1 MKIKV
6 HTMIR
11 LFFFGLV
18 FVGVFLLQAP
28 TNVDLT
34 NNNLPIFSPGFF
46 AGTDRL
52 GRDNL
57 ALFCYGSLSTIILVV
72 PARIFTIFVS
82 FLLSAVSLF
91 FPKRSDFI
99 LSGVVSVSLAIPSLL
114 SALVVMSLLPENPFA
129 IFIAILVS
137 DWAISYETLTAKIR
151 EIKQS
156 PYLSASFCMGAKPYQ
171 LVLLHYFP
179 ALRDMFGFLFFSGL
193 PAVVMTTALFSY
205 LGIQTSIGDTG
216 PGLGEQISFSKDYFD
231 KSPVSVLLPVVAILT
246 LVYSLGSNQ
255 KKNET

>member
-1 MKIKV
+1 MAV
-6 HTMIR
+6 HTLVR
-11 LFFFGLV
+11 FLFFGLV
-18 FVGVFLLQAP
+18 FFGAFILSSP
-28 TNVDLT
+28 TNVDLI
-34 NNNLPIFSPGFF
+34 NNNLPILSPGFF

-57 ALFCYGSLSTIILVV
+57 ALFCYGSMSTIVLVV
-72 PARIFTIFVS
+72 PARILTIFVS
-82 FLLSAVSLF
+82 FILSAFSIF
-91 FPKRSDFI
+91 FPKRSEWI
-99 LSGVVSVSLAIPSLL
+99 LSGIVSVSLAIPSLL
-114 SALVVMSLLPENPFA
+114 SALVVISLLPNNPFA

-137 DWAISYETLTAKIR
+137 DWALSYETLSAKIR

-156 PYLSASFCMGAKPYQ
+156 SYVSASLCMGAKPYQ
-171 LVLLHYFP
+171 LILLHYLP

-193 PAVVMTTALFSY
+193 PGVVMTTALFSY
-205 LGIQTSIGDTG
+205 LGIQTSLGDTG

-231 KSPVSVLLPVVAILT
+231 KTPVSVLLPIVAILT

>member
-1 MKIKV
+1 MTV
-6 HTMIR
+6 HNFVR
-11 LFFFGLV
+11 FFFFGFV
-18 FVGVFLLQAP
+18 FLGVFLLPPPIA
-28 TNVDLT
+28 VDLEK
-34 NNNLPIFSPGFF
+34 NNLPVFSPGFL

-52 GRDNL
+52 GRDNF
-57 ALFCYGSLSTIILVV
+57 ALFCYGSLSTIVLVV
-72 PARIFTIFVS
+72 PARIFTILVS
-82 FLLSAVSLF
+82 FLLSTFSIF
-91 FPKRSDFI
+91 FPKKSDFV
-99 LSGVVSVSLAIPSLL
+99 LSGIVSVSLAIPSLL
-114 SALVVMSLLPENPFA
+114 SALVVLSLLPENPFA

-137 DWAISYETLTAKIR
+137 DWALSYETLTAKIR

-156 PYLSASFCMGAKPYQ
+156 SYLSASFCMGAKSYQ
-171 LVLLHYFP
+171 LVFLHYLP

-205 LGIQTSIGDTG
+205 LGIQTSLGETG

-231 KSPVSVLLPVVAILT
+231 RSPVSVLLPVVAILT

>member
-1 MKIKV
+1 MTIHSFV
-6 HTMIR
+6 R
-11 LFFFGLV
+11 FSFFSLVLIGV
-18 FVGVFLLQAP
+18 FVLSAP
-28 TNVDLT
+28 TNVDLN
-34 NNNLPIFSPGFF
+34 NNNLPMLSSGYL

-72 PARIFTIFVS
+72 PARILTIAVS
-82 FLLSAVSLF
+82 FVLSAFSLY
-91 FPKRSDFI
+91 FPKRSEWI

-114 SALVVMSLLPENPFA
+114 SALVVISLLPDNPFA

-137 DWAISYETLTAKIR
+137 DWALSYETLTAKIR

-156 PYLSASFCMGAKPYQ
+156 SYLSASLCMGAKPYH
-171 LVLLHYFP
+171 LILLHYLP

-193 PAVVMTTALFSY
+193 PGVVMTTALFSY
-205 LGIQTSIGDTG
+205 LGIQTSIGETG

-231 KSPVSVLLPVVAILT
+231 KSPVSVLLPIVAILT

>member
-1 MKIKV
+1 MTI
-6 HTMIR
+6 HTLVR
-11 LFFFGLV
+11 FTFFCLV
-18 FVGVFLLQAP
+18 LVGVIVLSAP

-34 NNNLPIFSPGFF
+34 HNNLPIFSKGFL

-57 ALFCYGSLSTIILVV
+57 ALFCYGSLSTILLVV
-72 PARIFTIFVS
+72 PARILTIIVS
-82 FLLSAVSLF
+82 FVLSAFSLF
-91 FPKRSDFI
+91 FPKKSEWV
-99 LSGVVSVSLAIPSLL
+99 LSGIVSVSLAIPSLL
-114 SALVVMSLLPENPFA
+114 SALVVISLLPNNPFA

-137 DWAISYETLTAKIR
+137 DWALSYETLTAKIR

-156 PYLSASFCMGAKPYQ
+156 SYLLASLCMGAKPYQ
-171 LVLLHYFP
+171 LIFLHYLP

-193 PAVVMTTALFSY
+193 PGVVMTTALFSY
-205 LGIQTSIGDTG
+205 LGIQTSIGETG

-231 KSPVSVLLPVVAILT
+231 KSPVSVLLPIVAILT

>member
-1 MKIKV
+1 MKLKV
-6 HTMIR
+6 HIILR

-18 FVGVFLLQAP
+18 FLGVIFLPAP
-28 TNVDLT
+28 TYVDLT
-34 NNNLPIFSPGFF
+34 NNNLPIFSPDFF

-52 GRDNL
+52 GRDNF
-57 ALFCYGSLSTIILVV
+57 ALFCYGSLSTIVLVV

-82 FLLSAVSLF
+82 FLLSAFSLF
-91 FPKRSDFI
+91 FPKISDFI
-99 LSGVVSVSLAIPSLL
+99 LSGIVSVSLAIPSLL

-137 DWAISYETLTAKIR
+137 DWALSYETITAKIR

-156 PYLSASFCMGAKPYQ
+156 SYLSASFCMGAKPYQ
-171 LVLLHYFP
+171 LVLLHYLP
-179 ALRDMFGFLFFSGL
+179 ALKDMFGFLFFSGL

>member
-1 MKIKV
+1 MKI
-6 HTMIR
+6 HTLIR
-11 LFFFGLV
+11 FSFFCLV
-18 FVGVFLLQAP
+18 LGGVILLSAP
-28 TNVDLT
+28 TNVDLI
-34 NNNLPIFSPGFF
+34 NNNLPMFSKGFF

-57 ALFCYGSLSTIILVV
+57 ALFCYGSLSTIVLVV
-72 PARIFTIFVS
+72 PARILTIIVS
-82 FLLSAVSLF
+82 FVLSAFSLF
-91 FPKRSDFI
+91 FPKKSEWI
-99 LSGVVSVSLAIPSLL
+99 LSGIVSVSLAIPSLL
-114 SALVVMSLLPENPFA
+114 SALVVISLLPDNPFA

-137 DWAISYETLTAKIR
+137 DWALSYETLTAKIR

-156 PYLSASFCMGAKPYQ
+156 SYLSASLCMGAKPYQ
-171 LVLLHYFP
+171 LIFLHYLP

-193 PAVVMTTALFSY
+193 PGVVMTTALFSY
-205 LGIQTSIGDTG
+205 LGIQTSIGETG

-231 KSPVSVLLPVVAILT
+231 KSPVSVLLPIVAILT

>member
-1 MKIKV
+1 MAV
-6 HTMIR
+6 HTLVR
-11 LFFFGLV
+11 FLFFGLV
-18 FVGVFLLQAP
+18 FLGAFILSSP

-34 NNNLPIFSPGFF
+34 NNNLPILSPGFF

-57 ALFCYGSLSTIILVV
+57 ALFCYGSLSTIVLVV
-72 PARIFTIFVS
+72 PARILTIFVS
-82 FLLSAVSLF
+82 FILSAFSIF
-91 FPKRSDFI
+91 FPKRSEWI
-99 LSGVVSVSLAIPSLL
+99 LSGIVSVSLAIPSLL
-114 SALVVMSLLPENPFA
+114 SALVVISLLPNNPFA

-137 DWAISYETLTAKIR
+137 DWALSYETLSAKIR

-156 PYLSASFCMGAKPYQ
+156 SYVSASLCMGAKPYQ
-171 LVLLHYFP
+171 LILLHYLP

-193 PAVVMTTALFSY
+193 PGVVMTTALFSY
-205 LGIQTSIGDTG
+205 LGIQTSLGDTG

-231 KSPVSVLLPVVAILT
+231 KTPVSVLLPIVAILT

>member
-1 MKIKV
+1 MAV
-6 HTMIR
+6 HTLVR
-11 LFFFGLV
+11 FLFFGLV
-18 FVGVFLLQAP
+18 FLGAFILSSP

-34 NNNLPIFSPGFF
+34 NNNLPILSPGFF

-57 ALFCYGSLSTIILVV
+57 ALFCYGSLSTIVLVV
-72 PARIFTIFVS
+72 PARILTIFVS
-82 FLLSAVSLF
+82 FFLSVFSIF
-91 FPKRSDFI
+91 FPKRSEWI
-99 LSGVVSVSLAIPSLL
+99 LSGIVSVSLAIPSLL
-114 SALVVMSLLPENPFA
+114 SALVVISLLPNNPFA

-137 DWAISYETLTAKIR
+137 DWALSYETLSAKIR

-156 PYLSASFCMGAKPYQ
+156 SYLSASLCMGAKPYQ
-171 LVLLHYFP
+171 LILLHYLP

-193 PAVVMTTALFSY
+193 PSVVMTTALFSY
-205 LGIQTSIGDTG
+205 LGIQTSLGDTG
-216 PGLGEQISFSKDYFD
+216 PGIGEQISFSKDYFD
-231 KSPVSVLLPVVAILT
+231 KTPVSVLLPIVAILT

>member
-1 MKIKV
+1 MTI
-6 HTMIR
+6 HTLVR
-11 LFFFGLV
+11 FTFFCLV
-18 FVGVFLLQAP
+18 LVGVIVLSAP

-34 NNNLPIFSPGFF
+34 HNNLPIFSMGFL

-57 ALFCYGSLSTIILVV
+57 ALFCYGSLSTILLVV
-72 PARIFTIFVS
+72 PARILTIIVS
-82 FLLSAVSLF
+82 FVLSAFSLF
-91 FPKRSDFI
+91 FPKKSEWV
-99 LSGVVSVSLAIPSLL
+99 LSGIVSVSLAIPSLL
-114 SALVVMSLLPENPFA
+114 SALVVISLLPNNPFA

-137 DWAISYETLTAKIR
+137 DWALSYETLTAKIR

-156 PYLSASFCMGAKPYQ
+156 SYLSASLCMGAKPYQ
-171 LVLLHYFP
+171 LIFLHYLP

-193 PAVVMTTALFSY
+193 PGVVMTTALFSY
-205 LGIQTSIGDTG
+205 LGIQTSIGETG

-231 KSPVSVLLPVVAILT
+231 KSPVSVLLPIVAILT

>member
-1 MKIKV
+1 MAV
-6 HTMIR
+6 HTLVR
-11 LFFFGLV
+11 FLFFGLV
-18 FVGVFLLQAP
+18 FLGAFILSSP
-28 TNVDLT
+28 TNVDLI
-34 NNNLPIFSPGFF
+34 NNNLPILSPGFF

-57 ALFCYGSLSTIILVV
+57 ALFCYGSVSTIVLVV
-72 PARIFTIFVS
+72 PARILTIFVS
-82 FLLSAVSLF
+82 FILSAFSIF
-91 FPKRSDFI
+91 FPKRSEWI
-99 LSGVVSVSLAIPSLL
+99 LSGIVSASLAIPSLL
-114 SALVVMSLLPENPFA
+114 SALVVISLLPNNPFA

-137 DWAISYETLTAKIR
+137 DWALSYETLSAKIR

-156 PYLSASFCMGAKPYQ
+156 SYVSASLCMGAKPYQ
-171 LVLLHYFP
+171 LILLHYLP

-193 PAVVMTTALFSY
+193 PGVVMTTALFSY
-205 LGIQTSIGDTG
+205 LGIQTSLGDTG

-231 KSPVSVLLPVVAILT
+231 KTPVSVLLPIVAILT

>member
-1 MKIKV
+1 MATVSILV
-6 HTMIR
+6 R
-11 LFFFGLV
+11 CFFFGLILI
-18 FVGVFLLQAP
+18 GVIVLSAP
-28 TNVDLT
+28 VNVDLT
-34 NNNLPIFSPGFF
+34 NNNLPIFSPGFL

-52 GRDNL
+52 GRDNF
-57 ALFCYGSLSTIILVV
+57 ALFCYGSLSTIVLVV
-72 PARIFTIFVS
+72 PARILTIFVS
-82 FLLSAVSLF
+82 FILSAFSLF
-91 FPKRSDFI
+91 FPKRSEWI

-114 SALVVMSLLPENPFA
+114 SALVVMSLLPNHPFA

-137 DWAISYETLTAKIR
+137 DWALSYETLTAKIR

-156 PYLSASFCMGAKPYQ
+156 PYLSASLCMGAKPYQ
-171 LVLLHYFP
+171 LILLHYLP
-179 ALRDMFGFLFFSGL
+179 ALRDIFGFLFFSGL

-205 LGIQTSIGDTG
+205 LGIQTSLGDTG

-231 KSPVSVLLPVVAILT
+231 QSPVSVLLPIVAILT